1 MAITP
6 ICPAFSVII
15 FLLINDEFMKDEK
28 RSLFEDLT
36 LLLSV
41 YEQIDVLSFE
51 EPLDESMDYLKE
63 RVIKEIMKIIKHV

>member
-1 MAITP
+1 
-6 ICPAFSVII
+6 
-15 FLLINDEFMKDEK
+15 MKDEK